1 MHSCTEHLNPTT
13 THSWISLE
21 FVSGA
26 IDLAAK
32 SAGIIPGSPCREVE
46 APNIDK
52 AIVESEEAMDSAPAA
67 PELEPD
73 LLDQEPSEVRNNPLP
88 RSYFT
93 FGCTADHILVCLF
106 SLSAGI
112 TAEWRLSTIS
122 GGWGLPLGPS
132 QCCFPIGYLSTR
144 PPRGVSSIWRAAN
157 SNQRLY
163 YWARHQLALWY
174 DLLPMVLN
182 LGIRGMSVSVATHS
196 LTFGLSVSFPGD
208 GSLLSPPKLNG
219 SDRSKLL
226 PSSCDSWMPSP
237 THDPQWYPSD
247 STDSSLGCLLCKYQ
261 TRLVSIPCY
270 QWLFILDIYL
280 DQ

>member
-46 APNIDK
+46 APSIEK

-73 LLDQEPSEVRNNPLP
+73 LLDQDPSEVINNPLP
-88 RSYFT
+88 RSSFT
-93 FGCTADHILVCLF
+93 FGCTVDHILICLF
-106 SLSAGI
+106 SLSAGVP
-112 TAEWRLSTIS
+112 AEWCLSTFS
-122 GGWGLPLGPS
+122 RGWGLPLGPS
-132 QCCFPIGYLSTR
+132 QCCFLIGYLSTG
-144 PPRGVSSIWRAAN
+144 PPRGVSSIWRGAN

-174 DLLPMVLN
+174 DLW
-182 LGIRGMSVSVATHS
+182 
-196 LTFGLSVSFPGD
+196 D
-208 GSLLSPPKLNG
+208 
-219 SDRSKLL
+219 
-226 PSSCDSWMPSP
+226 
-237 THDPQWYPSD
+237 
-247 STDSSLGCLLCKYQ
+247 
-261 TRLVSIPCY
+261 
-270 QWLFILDIYL
+270 
-280 DQ
+280 